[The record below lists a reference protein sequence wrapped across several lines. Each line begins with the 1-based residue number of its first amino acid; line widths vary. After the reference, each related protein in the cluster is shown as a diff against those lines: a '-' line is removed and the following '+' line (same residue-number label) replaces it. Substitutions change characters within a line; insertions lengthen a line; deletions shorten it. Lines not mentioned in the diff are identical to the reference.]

1 MIRNVLIA
9 GALLLPL
16 ASVTA
21 PAYAEEDHGCSVASQ
36 ATGDDA
42 KATTACS
49 ETRASAEET
58 RVQEAMRSLK
68 DGIGGHE
75 ERGHEQG
82 EE

>member
-16 ASVTA
+16 ASLTA
-21 PAYAEEDHGCSVASQ
+21 PAYAEENHGCSVASQ

-42 KATTACS
+42 KATTACP
-49 ETRASAEET
+49 ETRARAEET
-58 RVQEAMRSLK
+58 RVQEAMRSSR
-68 DGIGGHE
+68 DDIVGHE